1 MDYFL
6 YSGEIDDGT
15 CLGFIDLV
23 ERTQSSSD
31 AALVLSTFGGDA
43 RAAYKMGRCLQSRY
57 KNVKIFVPGM
67 CKSAGT
73 ILAIAA
79 NELVF
84 SPSGELG
91 PLDAQM
97 TKKDSIAERESG
109 VDMNETFDYLEFRA
123 RRVFHKLVKEIH
135 QNSDGSISFLAASE
149 LAIKISSSLFNP
161 IFANISPEDIGRHAR
176 AMQIAEDYGM
186 RLNSMSE
193 NLKDA
198 PYALNFLTWKCPSHD
213 FVIDMNEASML
224 FKNVRQTSE
233 AEEKLIEE
241 YQFPDG
247 EELKMENITDKF
259 QDIEAGLVKDKQ
271 GNSKRSKSV
280 QATADEAESDS
291 K

>member
-6 YSGEIDDGT
+6 YSGEIDDRT
-15 CLGFIDLV
+15 CIRFIYLV

-31 AALVLSTFGGDA
+31 GVALVLSTFGGDA

-57 KNVKIFVPGM
+57 KSVKIFIPGM

-91 PLDAQM
+91 PLDVQM

-109 VDMNETFDYLEFRA
+109 VDMKETFNYLESRA
-123 RRVFHKLVKEIH
+123 RGMFHKLVKEIH
-135 QNSDGSISFLAASE
+135 QNSDGNISFQTASE
-149 LAIKISSSLFNP
+149 LATKIASSLFNP
-161 IFANISPEDIGRHAR
+161 IFANISPKDIGRSAR

-186 RLNSMSE
+186 RLNQTSK

-198 PYALNFLTWKCPSHD
+198 RFALRFLTWGCPSHD
-213 FVIDMNEASML
+213 FVIDMDEASML
-224 FKNVRQTSE
+224 FENVRQTSE

-247 EELKMENITDKF
+247 EESKMENITGKF
-259 QDIEAGLVKDKQ
+259 QGIEARPVKEKQ
-271 GNSKRSKSV
+271 GNSKRSKAA
-280 QATADEAESDS
+280 QATADEAETH
-291 K
+291 